1 MTGIYPCL
9 PSQSAPPLLTMG
21 ENFFVFFLGFLD
33 KRPHTDYYF
42 AHNYS
47 SMSSDLI
54 ALKGRLSP

>member
-9 PSQSAPPLLTMG
+9 PSERAAPPHHG
-21 ENFFVFFLGFLD
+21 EEFFVFFLGFLD